1 MFSCEYC
8 NRAPLV
14 AAFVVLTLAVMYKKE
29 KKTCNLKCM
38 KSVSFLW
45 KTISNNQVISKN
57 YFYSSSVSQKRITPK
72 LFSKNARSTEK
83 AKAATVGVLQE
94 KLFFKI
100 SRNSQK
106 TPVSESLFLIKLQT
120 LEQVTLAQVFS
131 CEFCE
136 IFKNTFFTEHFWTTA
151 SKKGLLEEYLEHCEI
166 LMIKLYFTLNRIWR
180 W

>member
-1 MFSCEYC
+1 
-8 NRAPLV
+8 
-14 AAFVVLTLAVMYKKE
+14 MYKKE

-83 AKAATVGVLQE
+83 AKAATVGALQE

-106 TPVSESLFLIKLQT
+106 THVSESLFLIKLQT
-120 LEQVTLAQVFS
+120 LEQVTLAHVFS

-136 IFKNTFFTEHFWTTA
+136 IFKNTFFTEHFRTTA
-151 SKKGLLEEYLEHCEI
+151 SEIAFFKIKVAEFYYKYGLNIRRFKKLWSGSKVVLGSVS
-166 LMIKLYFTLNRIWR
+166 
-180 W
+180 